1 MLQINN
7 LHIQFKTPNGLFDAV
22 KNSSFTLNKG
32 QTIGIVG
39 ESGSGK
45 SVTSLAIMRLLDE
58 KQTVISGD
66 INLEDTSLLSLSED
80 EMRRVRVNRIAMIFQ
95 EPMTSLNP
103 VLTCGFQVTEAIQL
117 HLGLNKEEAKEH
129 TIKLF

>member
-7 LHIQFKTPNGLFDAV
+7 LHIQFKTPNGLFEAV
-22 KNSSFTLNKG
+22 KNISFTLDKG

-45 SVTSLAIMRLLDE
+45 SVTSLAIMRLLDK
-58 KQTVISGD
+58 KQTVISGKIELED
-66 INLEDTSLLSLSED
+66 INLCSLTEE
-80 EMRRVRVNRIAMIFQ
+80 EMRGIRGNRIAMIFQ

-103 VLTCGFQVTEAIQL
+103 VLTCGFQVTEAIKL
-117 HLGLNKEEAKEH
+117 HLGLNDEEAKEH
-129 TIKLF
+129 T